1 MTLNGFE
8 AIFNP
13 KYITRLNSSGVVTSI
28 LAEQVG
34 GKYDEF
40 ASGAGLPPPVTVDT
54 PIGFSTGSF
63 EFNETVT
70 GQTSGVTG
78 IVKSWDYDTR
88 VLKVSIVSGSFT
100 KGEMIVGAAATTKLV
115 LLLLMT
121 SMMILQ
127 KMML

>member
-1 MTLNGFE
+1 MGAAATAVIAKKGIPFVGLTTGGVGYSTAPNVYITNPINPSDCGFE

-78 IVKSWDYDTR
+78 DC
-88 VLKVSIVSGSFT
+88 
-100 KGEMIVGAAATTKLV
+100 
-115 LLLLMT
+115 
-121 SMMILQ
+121 
-127 KMML
+127 